1 MAKKSKKK
9 TTASTHVAPKYTV
22 GILHSGSKTESDH
35 KKNIKELKSKV
46 TEAGFGSSS
55 VKWDEDHY
63 PNDNPGDLGDEAKKL
78 GKALVKKS
86 NVLVASGGTSA
97 MTTLIEAR
105 RNYGSLTTPI
115 VFTSVSNPPP
125 ANLYLTGVNAL
136 TSELDPQRLD
146 IVFELIAR
154 PTVATKIVAI
164 KNPRRPNY
172 TNEVKALNDKVAELN
187 MSWRAN
193 IDLQIKDLPYS
204 STIDLDI
211 ATAFSDFTTQAVRAV
226 VVTADPLYYNR
237 RDVVISSANAAD
249 IPAIYQWRQFAE
261 DKGLISYGS
270 KLKECY
276 TIAGAYVGLI
286 LKDMDAHS
294 GQATQTWPIESPN
307 TELVINTTTAAE
319 LQITVPPLLLA
330 RAEKIS

>member
-1 MAKKSKKK
+1 MAKKRKKK
-9 TTASTHVAPKYTV
+9 TKVSKPEPKYTV
-22 GILHSGSKTESDH
+22 GILHSGSKTEPDH
-35 KKNIKELKSKV
+35 KKNIKALKAKV
-46 TEAGFGSSS
+46 KEAGFGPSL

-63 PNDNPGDLGDEAKKL
+63 PDDDPGKLGDEAKKL
-78 GKALVKKS
+78 GEGLVKKC

-105 RNYGSLTTPI
+105 RNYGSLKTPI

-125 ANLYLTGVNAL
+125 ANPYLTGVKAL

-172 TNEVKALNDKVAELN
+172 TNEVKALNDKVADLH
-187 MSWRAN
+187 MSWGAN

-204 STIDLDI
+204 STIDADI
-211 ATAFSDFTTQAVRAV
+211 ATAFSDFTTQNVRAV

-237 RDVVISSANAAD
+237 RDVVISSANAAA
-249 IPAIYQWRQFAE
+249 IPTIYQWRQFAE
-261 DKGLISYGS
+261 DEGLISYGS
-270 KLKECY
+270 TLKECY
-276 TIAGAYVGLI
+276 TIAGAFVGLI
-286 LKDMDAHS
+286 LTDMDAHV
-294 GQATQTWPIESPN
+294 GQATQTWPIESPTI
-307 TELVINTTTAAE
+307 TELVINTTTAAQ
-319 LQITVPPLLLA
+319 LPITVPPLLLA
-330 RAEKIS
+330 RAEQIT